1 VNTLFHSLFK
11 NGGSNRGSKI
21 SATGVTF
28 LIQCVAK
35 RNGAGGELVS
45 LCKHHTYTV
54 IEAMLRISLVMP
66 HVKCITLVYP
76 VVYPYRNLLVME

>member
-35 RNGAGGELVS
+35 INGAGGGL
-45 LCKHHTYTV
+45 KFP
-54 IEAMLRISLVMP
+54 M
-66 HVKCITLVYP
+66 
-76 VVYPYRNLLVME
+76 